1 MCDRCGAAL
10 PSSVLE
16 QRVAETITLCRAR
29 FLAQDLRCKRCKRV
43 CREECATHC
52 PCSGTYDT
60 DVNTQEFYAYLNECH
75 DAAGYFK
82 FETLGEKCLSL
93 VDECKADVKRRLGGP
108 YHVA

>member
-1 MCDRCGAAL
+1 MCIRDR
-10 PSSVLE
+10 
-16 QRVAETITLCRAR
+16 
-29 FLAQDLRCKRCKRV
+29 
-43 CREECATHC
+43 
-52 PCSGTYDT
+52 
-60 DVNTQEFYAYLNECH
+60 CH